1 MRGLLRALLV
11 LWGAFTLVFV
21 IFSTVPDPARQL
33 AGQQASEQT
42 VAAIRAKH
50 GLDQSVTTRYVR
62 ALAALSPIGMRRE
75 ATTQIGGESATSW
88 GLRAP
93 SLGTSWVSERPVVD
107 VLLEALPGTAILA
120 AVSMVLA
127 LLLGLPTGLLAA
139 IRPGSWWDR
148 VVVGGSV
155 LGMSAPSFFVAL
167 AVGYVGAV
175 RCYDW
180 TGLPLTGSWIE
191 VDWQNGP
198 RIAWA
203 NLILPAITLG
213 MRPWAV
219 LAQLM
224 RGAATDVL
232 EQPHIKTARAFGA
245 TNREIVYRHVLRNAL
260 NPVLTSAS
268 GWMASMLAGAVFV
281 EFVFGWRGLGYT
293 LFDALEQND
302 LPIVMGGV
310 LFISAMFVMIQA
322 FTDGAYRWLD
332 PRAR

>member
-21 IFSTVPDPARQL
+21 IFSAVPDPARQL
-33 AGQQASEQT
+33 AGQQASAET

-50 GLDQSVTTRYVR
+50 GLDQPMTIRYFH
-62 ALAALSPIGMRRE
+62 ALADLSPIG
-75 ATTQIGGESATSW
+75 AQGF
-88 GLRAP
+88 RAP
-93 SLGTSWVSERPVVD
+93 SLGHSWISERPVID

-120 AVSMVLA
+120 CVAMFLA

-139 IRPGSWWDR
+139 MKPGSVCDR
-148 VVVGGSV
+148 VVVGISV

-175 RCYDW
+175 LWYDW

-191 VDWQNGP
+191 VDWRHGP

-203 NLILPAITLG
+203 HLILPAITLG

-224 RGAATDVL
+224 RGSATDVL
-232 EQPHIKTARAFGA
+232 EHPHIKTARAFGA
-245 TNREIVYRHVLRNAL
+245 SEGEIIRKHVFRNAL

-302 LPIVMGGV
+302 LPVVMGGV
-310 LFISAMFVMIQA
+310 LFISAIFVVIQA
-322 FTDGAYRWLD
+322 LTDAAYRKLD

>member
-1 MRGLLRALLV
+1 MIKGLLKAGLV
-11 LWGAFTLVFV
+11 LWGSFTLVFL
-21 IFSTVPDPARQL
+21 IFSAVPDPARAL
-33 AGQQASEQT
+33 AGQQASPET
-42 VAAIRAKH
+42 VQAIRVKH
-50 GLDQSVTTRYVR
+50 GLDKTLGLQYAS
-62 ALAALSPIGMRRE
+62 ALAALSPVGALPDDGSRS
-75 ATTQIGGESATSW
+75 GSW

-93 SLGTSWVSERPVVD
+93 SLGRSWISERPVVD
-107 VLLEALPGTAILA
+107 VLMEALPGTAILA
-120 AVSMVLA
+120 GVAMFLA

-139 IRPGSWWDR
+139 MRPGSLWDR
-148 VVVGGSV
+148 LVVGGSV
-155 LGMSAPSFFVAL
+155 LGMSAPSFFAAL

-175 RCYDW
+175 LWYDR

-191 VDWQNGP
+191 VDPHLGP
-198 RIAWA
+198 RIAWSH
-203 NLILPAITLG
+203 LILPAITLG

-232 EQPHIKTARAFGA
+232 GQPHIKTALAFGA
-245 TNREIVYRHVLRNAL
+245 SRREIVLKHVVRNAL

-293 LFDALEQND
+293 LFDALEQSD
-302 LPIVMGGV
+302 LPVVMGGV
-310 LFISAMFVMIQA
+310 LFISAIFIAIQSL
-322 FTDGAYRWLD
+322 TDMAYKRLD